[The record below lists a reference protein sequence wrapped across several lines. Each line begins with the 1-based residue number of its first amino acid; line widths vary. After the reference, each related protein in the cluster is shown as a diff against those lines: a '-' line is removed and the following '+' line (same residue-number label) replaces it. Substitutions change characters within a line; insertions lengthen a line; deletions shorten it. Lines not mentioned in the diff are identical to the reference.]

1 MSIHKI
7 NFHAMC
13 VVLDEQLNHY
23 VFIGTYVQCKA
34 FIESCN

>member
-1 MSIHKI
+1 MSIHKV
-7 NFHAMC
+7 NYHGQF

-23 VFIGTYVQCKA
+23 VFIGTLVQCKA